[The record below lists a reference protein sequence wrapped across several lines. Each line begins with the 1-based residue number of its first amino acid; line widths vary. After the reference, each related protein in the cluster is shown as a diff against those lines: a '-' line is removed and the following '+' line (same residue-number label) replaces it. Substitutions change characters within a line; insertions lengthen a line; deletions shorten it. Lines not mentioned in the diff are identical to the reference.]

1 MLFADGLIFAFCAVS
16 GWVCGQRGRC
26 PSQVGRVFWGL
37 LRIFIQR
44 CIGEMGD
51 CLGELRHR
59 VDLLI

>member
-1 MLFADGLIFAFCAVS
+1 LRATGTFPL
-16 GWVCGQRGRC
+16 
-26 PSQVGRVFWGL
+26 PVGRVFWGL

-51 CLGELRHR
+51 CLCELRHR

>member
-1 MLFADGLIFAFCAVS
+1 LRIAGFWRFVRFRDGAAGNGDVATP
-16 GWVCGQRGRC
+16 GWTC
-26 PSQVGRVFWGL
+26 FWGV